1 LLRAFLDKHAAA
13 GDLDIEDTELAT
25 YQLSDLMVTG
35 MLRHRLFG
43 CMDNPPSEEQ
53 IRKTVTSGVDMFL
66 KAYKKQ

>member
-1 LLRAFLDKHAAA
+1 
-13 GDLDIEDTELAT
+13 
-25 YQLSDLMVTG
+25 
-35 MLRHRLFG
+35 MLRRRLFG